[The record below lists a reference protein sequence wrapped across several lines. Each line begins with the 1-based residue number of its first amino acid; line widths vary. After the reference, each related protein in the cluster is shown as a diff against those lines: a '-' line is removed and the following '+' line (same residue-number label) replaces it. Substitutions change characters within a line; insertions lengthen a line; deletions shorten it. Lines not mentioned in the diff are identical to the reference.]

1 MSYQETR
8 RGKLKKIT
16 HVDGVTNLYGMILEL
31 VRQLNIEKEYE
42 EALEDFEDEATAF
55 LEVTF
60 DIESPIY
67 TIIND
72 DLYEILD
79 NEELECGFCNI
90 THSEDGTLD
99 FIASW
104 HNGGASL
111 EEVLA
116 AELSKKSLLTT
127 AEVVLKYTRYEK

>member
-8 RGKLKKIT
+8 RGKLKKII
-16 HVDGVTNLYGMILEL
+16 HVDGITNLDGMILEL

-42 EALEDFEDEATAF
+42 EALADFEDEATAF
-55 LEVTF
+55 LEATF
-60 DIESPIY
+60 DIESPSY
-67 TIIND
+67 AIIND

-79 NEELECGFCNI
+79 NEELEHGFCNI
-90 THSEDGTLD
+90 SHNKDGTLD

-116 AELSKKSLLTT
+116 DELSKKSLDN
-127 AEVVLKYTRYEK
+127 R